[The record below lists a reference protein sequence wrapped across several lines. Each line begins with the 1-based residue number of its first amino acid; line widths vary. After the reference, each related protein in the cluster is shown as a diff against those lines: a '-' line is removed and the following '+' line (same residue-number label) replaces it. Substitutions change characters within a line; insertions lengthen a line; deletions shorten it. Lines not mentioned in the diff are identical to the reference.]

1 MVQQIDQYL
10 TAVHASRIPIS
21 LMLITFITSVLL
33 LLLLAMANSMF
44 MCSPF
49 DPLAIPIYIYI
60 YIYIYIWTT
69 SSKQALAAMY
79 IDEIKYII
87 KFQIPFSTEAKH
99 PSGFGLMTKP

>member
-60 YIYIYIWTT
+60 YIRTT
-69 SSKQALAAMY
+69 RSKQALAAIY